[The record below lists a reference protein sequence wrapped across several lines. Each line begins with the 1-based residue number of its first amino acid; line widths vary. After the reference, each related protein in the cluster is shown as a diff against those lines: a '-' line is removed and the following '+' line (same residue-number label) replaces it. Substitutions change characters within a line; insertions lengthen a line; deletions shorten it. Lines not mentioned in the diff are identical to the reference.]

1 MSDLIL
7 EISKQSGLELKSP
20 NEYFDLGSQETLK
33 VRVENE
39 TTNFFV
45 KTTKK
50 HNHPRFS
57 SEEEGLKLIAKTN
70 TLRTP
75 KVIACGQTKEVSF
88 IILEYLKMTEKTS
101 ISAKKLG
108 EKLAKMHKNTANLF
122 GLDKDNWIGLT
133 RQHNKQNNN
142 WSTFYVEQR
151 LLPQLELAYRNGYKQ
166 NLEKKANHLIGK
178 IEWFFK
184 DYSPEA
190 SLLHGDLWSG
200 NWGAINNKPVIFDP
214 AVYYGD
220 RESDIAMTY
229 LFGAFPQDFYSSY
242 NKTWPLANGFEKRK
256 NLYNLYHVLNHLNI
270 FGFSYLQQC
279 ENLLDNLIQKL

>member
-20 NEYFDLGSQETLK
+20 NEYFDLGSQATLK

-50 HNHPRFS
+50 NNYPRFS

-75 KVIACGQTKEVSF
+75 KVIACGQTKEASF
-88 IILEYLKMTEKTS
+88 IILEYLDMTEKTS

-142 WSTFYVEQR
+142 WSTFYLEQR

-200 NWGAINNKPVIFDP
+200 NWGVINNKPVIFDP

-279 ENLLDNLIQKL
+279 ENLLDNIIQKL

>member
-20 NEYFDLGSQETLK
+20 NEYFDLGSQATLK

-39 TTNFFV
+39 TKNFFV

-50 HNHPRFS
+50 YNHPRFS

-75 KVIACGQTKEVSF
+75 KVIACGQTKEASF
-88 IILEYLKMTEKTS
+88 IILEYLEMTEKTS

-122 GLDKDNWIGLT
+122 GLDNDNWIGLT